1 MRRQVYGAFA
11 AGLAAF
17 VASSTALAK
26 EGSGGMPQLDY
37 HSFAPQLVW
46 LAIAFLALYFVMSRL
61 AVPAISDTIDKRQ
74 AKIQGD
80 LDAAE
85 KANED
90 TRSLVAAYEKRLA
103 DTREDARKLMRERG
117 EADSAAAAAR
127 LQALHDKLAAQI
139 GEAEKRIAAQRDD
152 VMRGSRAHGRGH
164 RPGRLCQARRPAGRP
179 GGARRQDRG
188 ARQREAADDRHGM
201 GG

>member
-1 MRRQVYGAFA
+1 MRRSVSGAFA
-11 AGLAAF
+11 AGLAALL
-17 VASSTALAK
+17 ASGTVLAK

-46 LAIAFLALYFVMSRL
+46 LAIAFLALYLVMSRL
-61 AVPAISDTIDKRQ
+61 AVPAISDTIEKRQ
-74 AKIQGD
+74 GKIQGD

-117 EADSAAAAAR
+117 EADSGAAAAR

-139 GEAEKRIAAQRDD
+139 GRASCRERVCND
-152 VMRGSRAHGRGH
+152 V
-164 RPGRLCQARRPAGRP
+164 
-179 GGARRQDRG
+179 
-188 ARQREAADDRHGM
+188 
-201 GG
+201 

>member
-1 MRRQVYGAFA
+1 MLKSIYGAL
-11 AGLAAF
+11 AGLAVL
-17 VASSTALAK
+17 VASGTAMAK

-61 AVPAISDTIDKRQ
+61 AIPAISDTVERRQ

-90 TRSLVAAYEKRLA
+90 TRSLIAAYEKRLA
-103 DTREDARKLMRERG
+103 DTREEARKLMRERG
-117 EADSAAAAAR
+117 DADAAAAAAR
-127 LQALHDKLAAQI
+127 LSALHDKLNAQI
-139 GEAEKRIAAQRDD
+139 GEAERRIAAQRDD
-152 VMRGSRAHGRGH
+152 VMAGLGNMAKDIGQEVYAKLAGQPADQAALAAKIAAATPGTRGGR
-164 RPGRLCQARRPAGRP
+164 Q
-179 GGARRQDRG
+179 
-188 ARQREAADDRHGM
+188 
-201 GG
+201 